1 MKACVLVLASL
12 LVAFGAAPRADTG
25 ATPDTAREA
34 ARLSAALMSP
44 FCPGMTLSTCPSP
57 DAATVRAEISE
68 RLHRGEP
75 STAIVADLEARF
87 GDVLDGSPRAQ
98 GAGWLAWLMPGA
110 LGVLLMFALG
120 AAAGRRVATP
130 DTPETA
136 ALDPDLLVRLSNELD
151 DLP

>member
-1 MKACVLVLASL
+1 VKARVLVLASL

-98 GAGWLAWLMPGA
+98 GAGWLAWLMPGGLGLMLLLA
-110 LGVLLMFALG
+110 LRAAFGTRTAAPD
-120 AAAGRRVATP
+120 AAA
-130 DTPETA
+130 TA